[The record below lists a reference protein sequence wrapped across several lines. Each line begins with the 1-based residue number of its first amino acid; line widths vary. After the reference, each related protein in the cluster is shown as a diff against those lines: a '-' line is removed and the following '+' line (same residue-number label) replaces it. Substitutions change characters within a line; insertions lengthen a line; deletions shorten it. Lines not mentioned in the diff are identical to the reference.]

1 MARRGSVGGKVHKGG
16 EETTWTRARGKCGA
30 GKRYGKARMC
40 SPKKAFSVTWGPL
53 ATATKCPSGWKASEM
68 MEKSKRMTFTQQLRA
83 MLHTRT

>member
-1 MARRGSVGGKVHKGG
+1 MD
-16 EETTWTRARGKCGA
+16 E
-30 GKRYGKARMC
+30 GKRKVRGWQGTRKLMC
-40 SPKKAFSVTWGPL
+40 SPTKALSVTWGPL

>member
-1 MARRGSVGGKVHKGG
+1 MARRGSVGGKVQKGG

-53 ATATKCPSGWKASEM
+53 VRGLDKGLH
-68 MEKSKRMTFTQQLRA
+68 RGLDRA
-83 MLHTRT
+83 